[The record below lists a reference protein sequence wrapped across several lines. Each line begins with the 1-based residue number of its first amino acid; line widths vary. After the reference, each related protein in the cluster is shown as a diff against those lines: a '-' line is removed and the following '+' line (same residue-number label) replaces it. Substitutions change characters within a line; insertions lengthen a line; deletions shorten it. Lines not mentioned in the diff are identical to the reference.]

1 MADAFKQLGP
11 PGDPNNPAYA
21 WVSKQTGMKR
31 KRVRDTAVVGG
42 IILAGYLLS
51 KKHRGEP
58 ILGGRANQF
67 GMIVRK

>member
-11 PGDPNNPAYA
+11 FGDPNNPVYA
-21 WVSKQTGMKR
+21 RIARETGMKR
-31 KRVRDTAVVGG
+31 DRVMNTAVIGG
-42 IILAGYLLS
+42 IVLAGYLLS
-51 KKHRGEP
+51 KKSRGEP

>member
-1 MADAFKQLGP
+1 MADSFKQLGP
-11 PGDPNNPAYA
+11 PGDPNNPVYR
-21 WVSKQTGMKR
+21 WVARETGVQR

-51 KKHRGEP
+51 KRSRGEP